1 MIFIHTLHKCTH
13 VFDDVGTEF
22 GNDILI
28 RKLAIWITL
37 SIQNSVR
44 GENKR

>member
-22 GNDILI
+22 GNEVV
-28 RKLAIWITL
+28 A
-37 SIQNSVR
+37 VR
-44 GENKR
+44 GLG